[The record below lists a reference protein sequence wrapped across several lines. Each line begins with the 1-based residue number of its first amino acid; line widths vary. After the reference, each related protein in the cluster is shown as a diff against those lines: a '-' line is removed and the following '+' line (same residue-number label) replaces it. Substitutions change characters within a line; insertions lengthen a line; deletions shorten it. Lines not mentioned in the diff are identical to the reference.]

1 MRILV
6 FVEGTLLIEPT
17 WVGLSN
23 SEIVAIVKAGKKPR
37 EFYKFVPVG
46 NAVRKLEIWKH
57 QGGELIYLTS
67 RTLPNEVDDI
77 RNVLNKYKF
86 PEGIFLYR
94 KSGETYKDIAERE
107 IPDILIEDDYA
118 SDGGVADMTYPHL
131 DPEIKK
137 KIISIVIPEF
147 SGIDQLPENITDLA
161 NYSK

>member
-6 FVEGTLLIEPT
+6 FIEGTLLIEPT
-17 WVGLSN
+17 WVGLSP

-37 EFYKFVPVG
+37 DFSKFVPVG
-46 NAVRKLEIWKH
+46 NAVRKLEVWTQ

-67 RTLPNEVDDI
+67 RILPNEIDDI
-77 RNVLNKYKF
+77 RNVLKKYEF

-94 KSGETYKDIAERE
+94 RDGEAYKDIAERV

-131 DPEIKK
+131 NSETKKRIK
-137 KIISIVIPEF
+137 SIVIPEF
-147 SGIDQLPENITDLA
+147 SGIDQLPDGLSELA